1 MKNFLSIERSS
12 REEIEALV
20 ESAANL
26 KAARVSGDQTLRP
39 LEGQC
44 WGMMFSKSSTRTRVS
59 FEVGIGELGG
69 TAMFLSSR
77 DLQLGRGEPI
87 KDTARV
93 LGRMIHGAI
102 IRNDSQTDI
111 EEFADYSGIPTINAL
126 TEMEHPCQIVADL
139 LTMRERIGG
148 WDEKKVVFVGDGDC
162 NVARS
167 WIWAAK
173 HLGFRLV
180 LAAPAGFCPTKDYL
194 NAVDAPNISCSSDP
208 VEAATGA
215 HVLYTDVWVSMGME
229 DEAASREQ
237 SFKGYQV
244 DGRLLGVA
252 HPDAIVMHCL
262 PAYRGKEI
270 SEDVLEMHA
279 ETIFSEAEN
288 RLHAQKAIMVSI
300 TKGH

>member
-12 REEIEALV
+12 REEFEALV

-26 KAARVSGDQTLRP
+26 KEARVSGDQTPRP

-194 NAVDAPNISCSSDP
+194 DAVDAPNISCSSDP
-208 VEAATGA
+208 VESAKGA

-237 SFKGYQV
+237 AFKGYQV

-288 RLHAQKAIMVSI
+288 RLHAQKGIL
-300 TKGH
+300 TWCLT

>member
-1 MKNFLSIERSS
+1 MKNFLSIECSNRG
-12 REEIEALV
+12 EIESLV
-20 ESAANL
+20 ESAAGL
-26 KAARVSGDQTLRP
+26 KAARDSGDLTLRP

-87 KDTARV
+87 RDTARV
-93 LGRMIHGAI
+93 LGRMIHGAV
-102 IRNDSQTDI
+102 IRNDSQADI
-111 EEFADYSGIPTINAL
+111 EEFAEFSSIPTINAL

-139 LTMRERIGG
+139 LTIHERIGG
-148 WDEKKVVFVGDGDC
+148 WAKKKIVFVGDGDC

-173 HLGFRLV
+173 HLGFELV
-180 LAAPAGFCPTKDYL
+180 IVGPRGFCPTDDYL
-194 NAVDAPNISCSSDP
+194 AAVDAPNVSCVNDP
-208 VEAATGA
+208 LEASVGA

-229 DEAASREQ
+229 EEAARREEA
-237 SFKGYQV
+237 FNGYQV
-244 DGRLLGVA
+244 NAELLAVA
-252 HPDAIVMHCL
+252 DSNAIVMHCL
-262 PAYRGKEI
+262 PAYRGKE
-270 SEDVLEMHA
+270 SSGEVLEDHA

-288 RLHAQKAIMVSI
+288 RLHAQKAILLSL
-300 TKGH
+300 TTG

>member
-1 MKNFLSIERSS
+1 MKNFLSIEDSC

-20 ESAANL
+20 ESAAGL
-26 KAARVSGDQTLRP
+26 KAARAAGELTLRP

-44 WGMMFSKSSTRTRVS
+44 WGMLFSKSSTRTRVS

-69 TAMFLSSR
+69 TAMFFSSR

-93 LGRMIHGAI
+93 LGRMIHGAV
-102 IRNDSQTDI
+102 IRNDSQADI
-111 EEFADYSGIPTINAL
+111 EEFAEYARIPTINAL

-139 LTMRERIGG
+139 LTIRERIGG
-148 WDEKKVVFVGDGDC
+148 WDSKKIVFVGDGDC

-173 HLGFRLV
+173 HLGFELV
-180 LAAPAGFCPTKDYL
+180 IAGPDGFCPKDDYL
-194 NAVDAPNISCSSDP
+194 AAVDAPNISCVNDP
-208 VEAATGA
+208 VEAASGA
-215 HVLYTDVWVSMGME
+215 HVVYTDVWVSMGME
-229 DEAASREQ
+229 DEAAKREEV
-237 SFKGYQV
+237 FTGYQV
-244 DGRLLGVA
+244 NAGLLAAADSNV
-252 HPDAIVMHCL
+252 IVMHCL

-270 SEDVLEMHA
+270 SEQVLEEHA

-288 RLHAQKAIMVSI
+288 RLHAQKAIMVSL
-300 TKGH
+300 TAG

>member
-1 MKNFLSIERSS
+1 MKNFLSIECSC
-12 REEIEALV
+12 REEIEGLV
-20 ESAANL
+20 ESATRL
-26 KAARVSGDQTLRP
+26 KAARAAGDFTLRP

-69 TAMFLSSR
+69 TAMFFSSR

-87 KDTARV
+87 RDTARV
-93 LGRMIHGAI
+93 LGRMIHGAV
-102 IRNDSQTDI
+102 IRNDSQAEI
-111 EEFADYSGIPTINAL
+111 EEFAEYSRIPTINAL
-126 TEMEHPCQIVADL
+126 TELEHPCQIVADL
-139 LTMRERIGG
+139 MTIRERIGG
-148 WDEKKVVFVGDGDC
+148 WEKKKIVFVGDGDC

-173 HLGFRLV
+173 HLGFELV
-180 LAAPAGFCPTKDYL
+180 IAGPGDFCPAADYL
-194 NAVDAPNISCSSDP
+194 AAVDAPNVSCVHDP
-208 VEAATGA
+208 VEASAGA

-229 DEAASREQ
+229 DEAARREEVF
-237 SFKGYQV
+237 SGYQV
-244 DGRLLGVA
+244 NTGLLAVA
-252 HPDAIVMHCL
+252 DPNAIVMHCL

-270 SEDVLEMHA
+270 TEEVLEAHA

-300 TKGH
+300 ATG

>member
-1 MKNFLSIERSS
+1 MKNFLSIECSC

-20 ESAANL
+20 ESAAVL
-26 KAARVSGDQTLRP
+26 KAARAAGDLTVRP

-87 KDTARV
+87 RDTARV

-102 IRNDSQTDI
+102 IRNDSQADI
-111 EEFADYSGIPTINAL
+111 EEFAAYSRIPTINAL
-126 TEMEHPCQIVADL
+126 TEMEHPCQIIADL
-139 LTMRERIGG
+139 LTIRERIGG
-148 WDEKKVVFVGDGDC
+148 WEKKKIVFVGDGDC

-173 HLGFRLV
+173 HLGFELV
-180 LAAPAGFCPTKDYL
+180 IVGPKGFCPTDDYL
-194 NAVDAPNISCSSDP
+194 AAVDAPNISCAHNP
-208 VEAATGA
+208 MEAAAGA

-229 DEAASREQ
+229 NEAASREEV
-237 SFKGYQV
+237 FAGYQINS
-244 DGRLLGVA
+244 GLLAVA
-252 HPDAIVMHCL
+252 DSNVIVMHCL

-270 SEDVLEMHA
+270 SGDVLEEHA

-288 RLHAQKAIMVSI
+288 RLHAQKAIMVSL
-300 TKGH
+300 TPG

>member
-1 MKNFLSIERSS
+1 MKHFLSIESS
-12 REEIEALV
+12 CREEIEGLV
-20 ESAANL
+20 ESAAEL
-26 KAARVSGDQTLRP
+26 KAARVAGELTMRP

-77 DLQLGRGEPI
+77 DLQVGRGEPI
-87 KDTARV
+87 RDTARV
-93 LGRMIHGAI
+93 LGRMIHGAV

-111 EEFADYSGIPTINAL
+111 EEFAEYSGIPTINAL

-148 WDEKKVVFVGDGDC
+148 WEERKVVFVGDGDC

-167 WIWAAK
+167 WVWAAK
-173 HLGFRLV
+173 HLGFPLV
-180 LAAPAGFCPTKDYL
+180 IASPAGFCPPDDYL
-194 NAVDAPNISCSSDP
+194 AAVDAPNISCSNDP
-208 VEAATGA
+208 VEAASGA

-237 SFKGYQV
+237 AFKGYQV
-244 DGRLLGVA
+244 DERLLDVA
-252 HPDAIVMHCL
+252 QTDAIVMHCL

-270 SEDVLEMHA
+270 SADVLEKHA

-300 TKGH
+300 TKGQ

>member
-1 MKNFLSIERSS
+1 MKNFLSIECSNRG
-12 REEIEALV
+12 EIESLV
-20 ESAANL
+20 ESAAGL
-26 KAARVSGDQTLRP
+26 KAARDSGDLTLRP

-87 KDTARV
+87 RDTARV
-93 LGRMIHGAI
+93 LGRMIHGAV
-102 IRNDSQTDI
+102 IRNDSQADI
-111 EEFADYSGIPTINAL
+111 EEFAEFSSIPTINAL

-139 LTMRERIGG
+139 LTIHERIGG
-148 WDEKKVVFVGDGDC
+148 WAKKKIVFVGDGDC

-173 HLGFRLV
+173 HLGFELV
-180 LAAPAGFCPTKDYL
+180 IVGPRGFCPTDDYL
-194 NAVDAPNISCSSDP
+194 AAVDAPNVSCVNDP
-208 VEAATGA
+208 LEASVGA

-229 DEAASREQ
+229 EEAARREEA
-237 SFKGYQV
+237 FNGYQV
-244 DGRLLGVA
+244 NAELLAVA
-252 HPDAIVMHCL
+252 DSNAIVMHCL

-270 SEDVLEMHA
+270 SGEVLEDHA

-288 RLHAQKAIMVSI
+288 RLHAQKAILLSL
-300 TKGH
+300 TTG